1 MSETKISII
10 GLGYVGKPLLFSLS
24 RNYQVKGYDRDIQ
37 VSNNIKSL
45 LDKQSKVV
53 KSNVEIIFDES
64 HLKDSNIYI
73 VTVPTPV
80 DQDNKPDFSPLIS
93 ACEMLGK
100 YLHKGDIV
108 VFESTVSPG
117 TTEEVCLPAILNTCE
132 LRYNKDFFLGYS
144 PERVSPGDEDFS
156 LSSMKKLVSASSPEI
171 LAKLLEVYNSVTDAG
186 AVPVNSIK
194 VAETSKMIENV
205 QRDVNI
211 ALMNEL
217 SNICRKLG
225 ISTSEVIDA
234 ASTKSNFIKFT
245 PGLVGGHCVAVDP
258 YYWIDKSEQIGHKA
272 ELALTARKV
281 NDQQSFKIS
290 EEILSHPSITS
301 KNELLKGIIFGFT
314 FKENCDDIRNTL
326 VYDLYKNLQTNGVS
340 IDVFDPM
347 ANSAL
352 VEKNYEISLLE
363 NLEMKDY
370 NFLVLAVSHNIFKE
384 YLPYIQE
391 LKSNGTVIFDL
402 KNFLDEGV
410 RDWVI

>member
-1 MSETKISII
+1 MSDVNISII
-10 GLGYVGKPLLFSLS
+10 GLGYVGKPLLLSLS
-24 RNYQVKGYDRDIQ
+24 RNYHVKGYDKDVQ
-37 VSNNIKSL
+37 VSNNIKNFL
-45 LDKQSKVV
+45 NEQSKVI
-53 KSNVEIIFDES
+53 KSNAEIIFDES
-64 HLKDSNIYI
+64 HLHDSNIYI

-80 DQDNKPDFSPLIS
+80 DEDNKPDFSPLIS

-100 YLHKGDIV
+100 YLLKGDIV

-117 TTEEVCLPAILNTCE
+117 TTEEVCLPAILKTCG
-132 LRYNKDFFLGYS
+132 LKYNKDFFLGYS

-156 LSSMKKLVSASSPEI
+156 LSSMKKLVSASSPET
-171 LAKLLEVYNSVTDAG
+171 LVKLLEIYDSVTDAG
-186 AVPVNSIK
+186 TVPVDSIK

-272 ELALTARKV
+272 ELAFLARKV
-281 NDQQSFKIS
+281 NDQQSLKIS
-290 EEILSHPSITS
+290 EEILSHTNNTS
-301 KNELLKGIIFGFT
+301 KNEFLKGIIFGFT

-326 VYDLYKNLQTNGVS
+326 VYDLFKNLQDNGVS
-340 IDVFDPM
+340 IDIFDPV
-347 ANSAL
+347 ANSTL
-352 VEKNYEISLLE
+352 VKKNYEISLLE
-363 NLEMKDY
+363 NLDIKDY
-370 NFLVLAVSHNIFKE
+370 NFLVLAVGHDIFKE
-384 YLPYIQE
+384 YLPYIKE

-402 KNFLDEGV
+402 KNFLDEEV